1 MYTYYAQIDERNWYR
16 SLIYGTRSKNMSG
29 YDDVKY
35 GRTGSVEV
43 TSEQKK
49 LIAKNAIKTLAWERT
64 YR

>member
-1 MYTYYAQIDERNWYR
+1 MERVWVQV
-16 SLIYGTRSKNMSG
+16 TSK
-29 YDDVKY
+29 
-35 GRTGSVEV
+35 V